1 MPLLAD
7 YALTPDVFDTTSYSS
22 EEVCGLHLQSIRE
35 VLMTEGLVR
44 DLRAGDWRGLF
55 ADDSRAWHQ
64 RGKEL
69 VKKLATQGRL
79 IEHEA
84 VQAASPVD
92 DREWCEEA
100 LGSHGRHPIAGGV
113 IVTSSVKAD
122 YASEPLVASIDGLSK
137 APWWVGRSPS
147 VRLARSMAAYWHNL
161 DPILRC
167 ANSLQFVDPHLDPAR
182 HQYREFVDLLVH
194 AGNRKPAPLIEIH
207 RVCYEGSGPG
217 RRILDV
223 RELERGFRDALTGP
237 LAIAGLQATIFV
249 WDDFHDRY
257 LISNLMG
264 ISLPNGFD
272 TTRDPTSVTTWT
284 RLGRNER
291 DDIQREFEEGSRRHD
306 LRGRFTV

>member
-44 DLRAGDWRGLF
+44 DLRAGAWRGLF
-55 ADDSRAWHQ
+55 AKDARAWHQ

-79 IEHEA
+79 IEYEA
-84 VQAASPVD
+84 VQEAPPAED
-92 DREWCEEA
+92 CEWCEEA
-100 LGSHGRHPIAGGV
+100 LGSHARRPMTGGI
-113 IVTSSVKAD
+113 IVTPSVKAE
-122 YASEPLVASIDGLSK
+122 YASEALVASIDGLSK
-137 APWWVGRSPS
+137 APWWAGRSPS
-147 VRLARSMAAYWHNL
+147 VRLERSLTAYRQNL

-167 ANSLQFVDPHLDPAR
+167 ANSLLFVDPHLDPGR
-182 HQYREFVDLLVH
+182 HQYREFVDLLVD
-194 AGNRKPAPLIEIH
+194 AGNRRPVPLIEIH

-217 RRILDV
+217 RRILDIA
-223 RELERGFRDALTGP
+223 ELERGFRQALAAR
-237 LAIAGLQATIFV
+237 LAAAGLQATVFV

-264 ISLPNGFD
+264 ITLPNGFD
-272 TTRDPTSVTTWT
+272 TTRDPRSVTTWT

-291 DDIQREFEEGSRRHD
+291 DDIQREFEEASRRHA
-306 LRGRFTV
+306 LRGRFTI